1 MSTGET
7 AALILAAGKGTR
19 MNSKLPKA
27 LHPVAGRS
35 MVGHVLAALEPLN
48 LARVVV
54 VAGPDMKV
62 LEEAVAPHRTA
73 IQTVQKGTAHAVGA
87 ARDALSDI
95 AVDTVLVLYG
105 DTPLIQTD
113 TLQDMLR
120 ERADGASIVVLG
132 FRTDDTEG
140 YGRVICDPD
149 GNVNAIVEDR
159 DATPE
164 QKSIDLCNSGV
175 MAIDG
180 RIIFSLIDRVGNDNA
195 KNEYYL
201 TDLIGLARA
210 EGLRC
215 RLVEADADELMGVD
229 SRLAL
234 AEAESVWQC
243 ARRERALEEGA
254 TLVDPDTVWFSYD
267 TVIGR
272 DVTIGPNVVFGP
284 GVTIDD
290 DVVIDAFCH
299 ISEATV
305 GRGGHIG
312 PFARLRP
319 GAKLE
324 ADVHIGNFVEVK
336 NANLGK
342 GVKANHLS
350 YIGDS
355 DIGAGTNVGAGTI
368 TCNYDGYNK
377 HRTVIGKSVF
387 IGSNTALVAPVRIGD
402 GAIIGAGSTVV
413 RDVPGGALT
422 IGRGD
427 QVDLPD
433 RAEPM
438 RERLAAEKKK
448 RAKDNG

>member
-1 MSTGET
+1 MNTGET
-7 AALILAAGKGTR
+7 AAVILAAGKGTR
-19 MNSKLPKA
+19 MNSNLPKA

-35 MVGHVLAALEPLN
+35 MVGHVLAALEPLDIG
-48 LARVVV
+48 RVVV

-62 LEEAVAPHRTA
+62 LEEAVAPHPTA
-73 IQTVQKGTAHAVGA
+73 IQMVQKGTAHAVNA
-87 ARDALSDI
+87 ARDALLGTDP
-95 AVDTVLVLYG
+95 DTVLILYG

-113 TLQDMLR
+113 TLQDMLDQ
-120 ERADGASIVVLG
+120 RAAGASIVVLG
-132 FRTDDTEG
+132 FRTEDTEG
-140 YGRVICDPD
+140 YGRVICDQD
-149 GNVNAIVEDR
+149 GNVNAIVEDQ
-159 DATPE
+159 DATAG

-175 MAIDG
+175 MAVDG
-180 RIIFSLIDRVGNDNA
+180 NILFPLLDRVGNDNA

-201 TDLIGLARA
+201 TDLIELARSK
-210 EGLRC
+210 GLRC

-234 AEAESVWQC
+234 AEAEAVWQC
-243 ARRERALEEGA
+243 DRRERALEEGA
-254 TLVDPDTVWFSYD
+254 TLIDPDTVWFSYD

-284 GVTIDD
+284 GVTIEDE
-290 DVVIDAFCH
+290 VEIDAFCH
-299 ISEATV
+299 ISEASV

-319 GAKLE
+319 GARLD

-336 NANLGK
+336 NSVLGK
-342 GVKANHLS
+342 GVKANHLT

-377 HRTVIGKSVF
+377 HRTVIGKAVF
-387 IGSNTALVAPVRIGD
+387 IGSNTAIVAPVRIGD

-413 RDVPGGALT
+413 RDVPCGALT
-422 IGRGD
+422 IGRGE

-438 RERLAAEKKK
+438 RERLVAEKKE
-448 RAKDNG
+448 RTKDKG